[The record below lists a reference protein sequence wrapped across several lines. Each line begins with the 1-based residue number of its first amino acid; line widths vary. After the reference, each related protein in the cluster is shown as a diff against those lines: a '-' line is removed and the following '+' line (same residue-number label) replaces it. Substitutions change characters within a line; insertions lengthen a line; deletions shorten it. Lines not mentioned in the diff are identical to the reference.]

1 MSKQHYFL
9 FFVLIFFRLET
20 YSQNLNLK
28 VIGNDES
35 ETEILN
41 NYDYGKT
48 FIDYNSV
55 TIEIDSLRQKLFKD
69 GYIENKLEEL
79 KRTNDSLLTAS
90 ISLRNKYDNV
100 FIRYDGSLIRKS
112 IIDLVSN
119 EVSNTHFSI
128 PFDDTERI
136 LNFLSTKI
144 TEDGFPFT
152 KLKLSEIKIK
162 NKNTIEANLT
172 VIEDNKKR
180 GLDKIVIKGYDKFPK
195 SYLKH
200 YLKIKPESTFNI
212 EAIKK
217 RINALDNLRF
227 ANQIKEPEILFTNDS
242 TQLYLYIEKTLSNT
256 FDGFLGFSTNEET
269 NALEFNGYLNLELN
283 NNFNYGESFKLLYK
297 SDESEQKNF
306 EVKLNLPYLFNS
318 PIGTELELNIFK
330 KDSSFTTINQKAKLY
345 YQLDSKSKLFLGID
359 TTESNNLLDDD
370 DDFSNIDDYKS
381 KFYVMRYDF
390 ENRRNYNQLFQVNS
404 ALNLEIGLGS
414 RNLNN
419 TSENQTKVALNA
431 HHIFNL
437 NKSNSLFMRLSG
449 ALLSSDSFLDNE
461 LIRFGGIN
469 SIRGFQ
475 ENSLTA
481 TLFGVLNT
489 EYRYKLSNSVYAHT
503 IIDYSRLENKIT
515 NQKEN
520 LYGFGLGF
528 GIVTKAGLL
537 KFNFA
542 NGKTE
547 NQKFKF
553 SNSKIH
559 LSLIAIF

>member
-9 FFVLIFFRLET
+9 FFTLIFFYLET
-20 YSQNLNLK
+20 YSQNLNLEVK
-28 VIGNDES
+28 GQNDS

-41 NYDYGKT
+41 NYGYGKN
-48 FIDYNSV
+48 FIDYNSASN
-55 TIEIDSLRQKLFKD
+55 EIDSLRKRLFKD
-69 GYIENKLEEL
+69 GYIENKLKTL
-79 KRTNDSLLTAS
+79 KKTNDSLLTAL
-90 ISLRNKYDNV
+90 ISLNNKYNTVLIHYDNSIV
-100 FIRYDGSLIRKS
+100 TKD
-112 IIDLVSN
+112 IIDLVTN
-119 EVSNTHFSI
+119 ESSDIHFSI
-128 PFDDTERI
+128 PFNDTERA
-136 LNFLSTKI
+136 LNFISSKI
-144 TEDGFPFT
+144 TEGGFPFT
-152 KLKLSEIKIK
+152 KLKLSEIRIK
-162 NKNTIEANLT
+162 DNTTIEANLT
-172 VIEDNKKR
+172 IIEDKHKR

-195 SYLKH
+195 SFLKH
-200 YLKIKPESTFNI
+200 YLKIKPDSTFSI

-217 RINALDNLRF
+217 KINALDNLRF

-242 TQLYLYIEKTLSNT
+242 TQLYLYIEKTLSNA

-306 EVKLNLPYLFNS
+306 EVRLNLPYLFNS

-330 KDSSFTTINQKAKLY
+330 KDSSFTTVNQKAKLY
-345 YQLDSKSKLFLGID
+345 YQLDSKSKIFLGID
-359 TTESNNLLDDD
+359 TTESNNLLDNN
-370 DDFSNIDDYKS
+370 DFSNIDDYKS
-381 KFYVMRYDF
+381 KFYVMKYDF
-390 ENRRNYNQLFQVNS
+390 ENRRNYNQLFQINS
-404 ALNLEIGLGS
+404 TLNLEIGLGN

-419 TSENQTKVALNA
+419 TSEKQTKVTLNA

-437 NKSNSLFMRLSG
+437 NKSNSLFIRLNG

-475 ENSLTA
+475 ENSLAA

-489 EYRYKLSNSVYAHT
+489 EYRYKLSNSVYTHT
-503 IIDYSRLENKIT
+503 IMDYSRLENKIT

-528 GIVTKAGLL
+528 GIITKAGLL

-559 LSLIAIF
+559 LSLIAFF